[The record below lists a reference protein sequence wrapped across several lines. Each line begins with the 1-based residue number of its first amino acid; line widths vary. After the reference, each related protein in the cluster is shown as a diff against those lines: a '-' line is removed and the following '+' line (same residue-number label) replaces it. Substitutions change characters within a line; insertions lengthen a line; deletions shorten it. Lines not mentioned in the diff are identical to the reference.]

1 MNKITTSSKVALML
15 TCLVLG
21 ISLLYFLFGAFSNGS
36 DNNNG
41 QSPIAS
47 NSEGGTSDSTSNPSN
62 PSNAQN
68 NPQEVAPIYSDIESP
83 SPTIQISE
91 DTKNNRQ
98 TQQTQQTQQ
107 GQQGQQAQS
116 SASGSLPQGF
126 GFVGNQAENDSENT
140 GESASSQLQELPIDL
155 ETPTESTE
163 SARLTDPTD
172 PSSKDNKNIGTMDPR
187 EVGVSANDGPD
198 KDYEE
203 TVLTV
208 QRTLTAV
215 NPDGEKQ
222 LIRLKIPVMYRSKS
236 LRLEG
241 ESKVKAQDILK
252 ELKAKGNELAKIK
265 SELEATLV
273 EWNQL
278 VMTSTPYEVLLPESP
293 TLPQNQSAGRLNRED
308 NPSMSAGK
316 AISYEIINK
325 K

>member
-47 NSEGGTSDSTSNPSN
+47 NSEGDTPNSSSN

-98 TQQTQQTQQ
+98 TQQGQQ
-107 GQQGQQAQS
+107 GQQGQQSQQAQS
-116 SASGSLPQGF
+116 SASGNLPQGF

-140 GESASSQLQELPIDL
+140 GESTSSQLQELPIDL

-163 SARLTDPTD
+163 STGLTESTESTD
-172 PSSKDNKNIGTMDPR
+172 PSSKNNKNIGTMDPR

-241 ESKVKAQDILK
+241 ESKVKAQNILK